1 MNLGNVAVF
10 AARGAGVALASL
22 GGIWVARALG
32 PEKLGMSTLVFAFV
46 TLVSGLSSLN
56 QNYNFVRRGKN
67 LTASTRLEELVGD
80 VFSLRL
86 GLVIILL
93 AAGLTVVSFIGAGS
107 QWYLAIFAG
116 AILAL
121 LQSNDAGWVLQLK
134 DRMPWLFIAISA
146 QSAITG
152 VLCIALI
159 RPDWPAGSDLAMG
172 CFGAAAAFSISW
184 WFACGGWPPRFR
196 VGLRGFVQGLKLLKG
211 GRWLALMGVGGLLVS
226 TAGLP
231 MISALASV
239 EELGVYRAA
248 LQFINV
254 VNPFLPLFFYRLYPQ
269 LIDLQRDAPGEILST
284 QFRALGKVA
293 LFGIPLAVVA
303 FFLAPWV
310 YPLVF
315 GPAYSGAALPF
326 AILFSAKIV
335 SVGCSI
341 FMWGGFAGHRDREI
355 VLSTLA
361 IACLSLGLN
370 WLLIPQMGLVGAA
383 LVSLI
388 AQILLLSAYISVV
401 VCSRRSHI
409 NN

>member
-1 MNLGNVAVF
+1 MPSTTTVFVAR
-10 AARGAGVALASL
+10 ALGVALAAL
-22 GGIWVARALG
+22 GGIWVARMLG
-32 PEKLGMSTLVFAFV
+32 PEKLGMSTLVFALVTFV
-46 TLVSGLSSLN
+46 GGLTSLN

-67 LTASTRLEELVGD
+67 LPAATSLDKLVGD

-86 GLVIILL
+86 GLVVILL
-93 AAGLTVVSFIGAGS
+93 AAGFIVFSFSGAGS

-121 LQSNDAGWVLQLK
+121 LQSNDAGWVLQLE

-172 CFGAAAAFSISW
+172 CFGAAVAFGISW
-184 WFACGGWPPRFR
+184 WFACGRWPPRFHIG
-196 VGLRGFVQGLKLLKG
+196 VKGFVQGVRLLKG

-226 TAGLP
+226 TAELP

-254 VNPFLPLFFYRLYPQ
+254 VNPFLPLFFYKLYPQ
-269 LIDLQRDAPGEILST
+269 LIDLQREAPSELLNT
-284 QFRALGKVA
+284 QFRALGKVV
-293 LFGIPLAVVA
+293 LFGVPLAGAA

-341 FMWGGFAGHRDREI
+341 FMWGALAGHRDREV
-355 VLSTLA
+355 VLSTLV
-361 IACLSLGLN
+361 IACLSLSFN

-383 LVSLI
+383 MVNLTT
-388 AQILLLSAYISVV
+388 QILLLSAYIAVV
-401 VCSRRSHI
+401 VCARRSH
-409 NN
+409 

>member
-1 MNLGNVAVF
+1 MPSTATVF
-10 AARGAGVALASL
+10 AARALGVVLTAL

-32 PEKLGMSTLVFAFV
+32 PEKLGVSTLVFAFV
-46 TLVSGLSSLN
+46 TFVGGLTSLN

-67 LTASTRLEELVGD
+67 QPTGTSLEELVGD

-86 GLVIILL
+86 GLALFLL
-93 AAGLTVVSFIGAGS
+93 ASGLVGISLINVGS
-107 QWYLAIFAG
+107 EWYLAIAAG
-116 AILAL
+116 VLLAL

-146 QSAITG
+146 QGAVAG

-159 RPDWPAGSDLAMG
+159 RPNWPAGSDLAMG
-172 CFGAAAAFSISW
+172 CFGALAAFIISW
-184 WFACGGWPPRFR
+184 WFACGGWPPGFR
-196 VGLRGFVQGLKLLKG
+196 ISLKGFLRGVRLLKG

-226 TAGLP
+226 TAELP

-254 VNPFLPLFFYRLYPQ
+254 INPFLPLFFYRLYPQ
-269 LIDLQRDAPGEILST
+269 LIDLQREASDELLQT
-284 QFRALGKVA
+284 QFRALGKVF
-293 LFGIPLAVVA
+293 LFGIPLAVLA
-303 FFLAPWV
+303 FVLAPWV

-315 GPAYSGAALPF
+315 GPAFSGASLPF
-326 AILFSAKIV
+326 AILFAGKVV
-335 SVGCSI
+335 SVGANI
-341 FMWGGFAGHRDREI
+341 FMWGGFACHRDREV

-370 WLLIPQMGLVGAA
+370 WLLIPRSGLVGAA
-383 LVSLI
+383 MVSLT
-388 AQILLLSAYISVV
+388 AQFLLLSTYMAVV
-401 VCSRRSHI
+401 VRSRQPHLDVR
-409 NN
+409 